1 MMVMRSEES
10 GVRSGGLFFFKKLLC
25 NKGTAEQ
32 CGPKFL
38 TPHSLL
44 LLLMTAAQA
53 SDQNLTAQLRDIKPL
68 LEIPDHSFYLYWG
81 LIGFFSLLGL
91 GILFFVVKKFWENRK
106 INLAKV
112 YLERLK
118 QIDWE
123 DSKHAA
129 YEATKYARLLA
140 TDERR
145 KELFSQLEPMLE
157 RYKYK
162 KVVDEV
168 DQQTLNQFH
177 LFVRIADES
186 I

>member
-1 MMVMRSEES
+1 MNNEKLKIKNLCM
-10 GVRSGGLFFFKKLLC
+10 LFYKKLSFY
-25 NKGTAEQ
+25 KSFTMQ
-32 CGPKFL
+32 DMPKLFII
-38 TPHSLL
+38 HYSLF
-44 LLLMTAAQA
+44 TFANANE
-53 SDQNLTAQLRDIKPL
+53 QNLTAQLRDIKPL
-68 LEIPDHSFYLYWG
+68 LEIPDYSFYLYWG
-81 LIGFFSLLGL
+81 LIGFFALLGF
-91 GILFFVVKKFWENRK
+91 GILFFVAKKFWENRK
-106 INLAKV
+106 VNLAKM

-129 YEATKYARLLA
+129 YEATKYARLLT

-157 RYKYK
+157 QYKYK
-162 KVVDEV
+162 KVVNEV